1 MPRRADRPWGDA
13 RAEAFRGRA
22 GSATVVRSVRQVRKY
37 GGVAWS
43 VGGRRE
49 QVPLT
54 DRDVLR
60 LSGFPVDHARVL
72 AVAFADAVGAALID
86 TNGDGSCVELEFLQ
100 HDRTAGWLDA
110 GGCSAGSYGHGGGG
124 AHCWAYGYLP
134 TAAAAFVEVAGRVE
148 TVPVNEHGWWLY
160 VVSLSEH
167 EAPPQQ
173 AGVKFPDV
181 QGVGDARI
189 AG

>member
-1 MPRRADRPWGDA
+1 
-13 RAEAFRGRA
+13 
-22 GSATVVRSVRQVRKY
+22 VRQVRKY

-43 VGGRRE
+43 ADGRRE

-60 LSGFPVDHARVL
+60 LSGFPVDHGRVL

-86 TNGDGSCVELEFLQ
+86 TNGDGGCVELEFLQ
-100 HDRTAGWLDA
+100 HDRTVGWLDA

-134 TAAAAFVEVAGRVE
+134 TAAAAVVEVAGRVE
-148 TVPVNEHGWWLY
+148 TVPVNEYGWWLY

-173 AGVKFPDV
+173 AGVKFLDV
-181 QGVGDARI
+181 RGVGDARI